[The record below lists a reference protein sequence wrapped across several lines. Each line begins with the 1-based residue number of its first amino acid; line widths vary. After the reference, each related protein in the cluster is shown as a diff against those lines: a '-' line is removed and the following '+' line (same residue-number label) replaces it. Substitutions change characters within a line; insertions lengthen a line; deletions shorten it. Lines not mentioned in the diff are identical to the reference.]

1 MVMSSNYLPHSQF
14 KLPNTMKLRTFRMLR
29 ESRVQS
35 GYPAV
40 RYSNRSPDCLFRKH
54 SNFRNSVEPSST
66 RNASQASNCIR
77 MRPDWATRSQKLKA
91 HTGYVSL
98 KLRGLFMDVSGSDCK
113 SSTLK
118 PRRSRDSPKTRTQK
132 SQLNR
137 PTFNGNSS
145 GQSIEEMYHIRPKL
159 SANRC
164 KSIESQSESTAQ
176 KPIRLTRYRSSA
188 YQPEVQYFR
197 YSAPLDSDLLSE
209 GRDDDKSQLEG
220 WDFDDENNLSSFNPN
235 FD

>member
-1 MVMSSNYLPHSQF
+1 MSSNYLPHSQF
-14 KLPNTMKLRTFRMLR
+14 KLPNTIKLRTFRILR
-29 ESRVQS
+29 ESRIQS
-35 GYPAV
+35 GFPTV
-40 RYSNRSPDCLFRKH
+40 RYPNKSPDCLSRKH
-54 SNFRNSVEPSST
+54 SNVRNSVEASST

-113 SSTLK
+113 STTLK
-118 PRRSRDSPKTRTQK
+118 PRRSRDSPKARTP
-132 SQLNR
+132 SHQLNR
-137 PTFNGNSS
+137 QTFYGTSS
-145 GQSIEEMYHIRPKL
+145 GQSIEEMYNIRPKL
-159 SANRC
+159 SVNRC
-164 KSIESQSESTAQ
+164 KSIESQGERTA
-176 KPIRLTRYRSSA
+176 KIPRRLSRYRSSV
-188 YQPEVQYFR
+188 YQPEVQDFR
-197 YSAPLDSDLLSE
+197 YSAPLDSELLSE